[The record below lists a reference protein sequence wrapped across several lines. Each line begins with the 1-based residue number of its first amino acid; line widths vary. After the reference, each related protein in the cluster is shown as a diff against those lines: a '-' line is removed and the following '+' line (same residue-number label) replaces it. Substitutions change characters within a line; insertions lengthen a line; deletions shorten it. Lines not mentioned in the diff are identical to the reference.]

1 MRLGFYLYMSPFLKN
16 VSPFF
21 STFWGEKIAPKNV
34 ENFLKNFWK
43 NIFENILNKIEKK
56 FQKKI
61 EKIIFQQISKKT
73 IITIRGCQNKTQ
85 DFKNHNILLLCQ
97 NPDPL

>member
-1 MRLGFYLYMSPFLKN
+1 MWKKM
-16 VSPFF
+16 
-21 STFWGEKIAPKNV
+21 
-34 ENFLKNFWK
+34 K
-43 NIFENILNKIEKK
+43 NILKKIEKYFEKYFEKKIEKK
-56 FQKKI
+56 FKKKI